1 MVNNRKKADL
11 IQDLVKKILSIL
23 NRTCTPLYVEKYPIE
38 IDSQLEKMMLHYD
51 YWTQDESSIGVY
63 MVGIYGIGGI
73 GKTTLAKALY
83 NKIANQFEACFF
95 LSNVK
100 GASKQFNGLV
110 QLQKILLH
118 EILKEDLEVG
128 NLENG
133 ISIIRNKLC

>member
-1 MVNNRKKADL
+1 
-11 IQDLVKKILSIL
+11 
-23 NRTCTPLYVEKYPIE
+23 
-38 IDSQLEKMMLHYD
+38 MMLHYD

-100 GASKQFNGLV
+100 GASKLASFYPMLRELQSNSMALFNYR
-110 QLQKILLH
+110 KSYSM
-118 EILKEDLEVG
+118 K
-128 NLENG
+128 
-133 ISIIRNKLC
+133 S